1 MFQMIR
7 FRNRDKRV
15 SIKSGLPMTKR
26 HGLDID
32 KSYPRV
38 LMLTEWLGTHS
49 RVVIDLHA
57 ALGAQK

>member
-1 MFQMIR
+1 VIR
-7 FRNRDKRV
+7 YRNKDKRA
-15 SIKSGLPMTKR
+15 SIKSGNPVIDS

-32 KSYPRV
+32 KKFHPRV